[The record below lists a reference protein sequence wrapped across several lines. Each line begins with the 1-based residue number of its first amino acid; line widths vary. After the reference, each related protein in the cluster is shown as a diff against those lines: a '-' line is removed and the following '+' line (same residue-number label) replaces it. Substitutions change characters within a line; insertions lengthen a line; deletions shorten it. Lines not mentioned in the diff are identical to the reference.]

1 MRRLHSFFRYFQV
14 IVLLL
19 ISTVAFSQKKGDLI
33 VNIVIAHY
41 QEQKENEL
49 DLGGV
54 PYNINPGVG
63 LLYHYPLTEKLFL
76 EAGIN
81 YQYVDMQ
88 CHIYTAD
95 RFLFGEISLPFQVQY
110 NFLNTSKNDFILLS
124 GIYFGK
130 FLHFDWQ
137 TKGRVNWE
145 TLNPTFYR
153 NYSDN
158 NFFIDLHFEARYQ
171 IVSNNR
177 KGVSIGPF
185 FRVRVKENWMEHYRK
200 KYYYGIQLGIPIIL

>member
-1 MRRLHSFFRYFQV
+1 MRQLQYLFV
-14 IVLLL
+14 TTLLL
-19 ISTVAFSQKKGDLI
+19 ISTVAFPQAKKGDLI
-33 VNIVIAHY
+33 VNIAIAHY
-41 QEQKENEL
+41 PEQNENEL

-54 PYNINPGVG
+54 PYNINPGLG

-76 EAGIN
+76 ETGIH
-81 YQYVDMQ
+81 YQYIDMQ

-110 NFLNTSKNDFILLS
+110 NFLNTNKDHLILLS

-145 TLNPTFYR
+145 TLDPTFYR
-153 NYSDN
+153 NYSDK
-158 NFFIDLHFEARYQ
+158 NFFIDLHIEAKYQ
-171 IVSNNR
+171 IVSNN
-177 KGVSIGPF
+177 KSGVSIGTF
-185 FRVRVKENWMEHYRK
+185 FRVRAKENWMEHYRK
-200 KYYYGIQLGIPIIL
+200 NLYYGVQLGIPIIL